1 MLSMPFLYNIKLK
14 YKLFF
19 VYIFCVVGPII
30 VINLIFYQNMVD
42 NVKEIQRNYYL
53 LATQRIV
60 THIEN
65 DLNIV
70 TSLSNKISFDQNI
83 YEMLEQEYEEK
94 IDYVEVYYNYFVPY
108 LFLNGSSYQQVN
120 TAVIYTDNDYI
131 LNSGYVF
138 KINDEIRSQKWFQQV
153 VKYPDNIHVIYGE
166 TYVKSNNVII
176 TPLSVVKV
184 LDEYEGLDKYLK
196 IIRIN
201 LHTEKIINTIIG
213 EKLKGN
219 VFIIDQNGNVLF
231 ADNNIP
237 EKVNLEN
244 YLDNKDEQIVTE
256 RLNNGLDWTVI
267 NVIDQHDIQEAL
279 KEPRKNIIFLTT
291 ISLLAASLIIL
302 LISRSFYN
310 RLNALSEHVNNLA
323 KEDFSKQYTGPQ
335 GKDEIGNLINAFNK
349 MVIKIKTLIKDVYEA
364 KLEQSQI
371 MLEKKQAELN
381 ALQSQMNP
389 HFLFNTLESIRMKS
403 LEKKEIETANII
415 KYLARSFQR
424 MISFQQEWIKVS
436 EEVGYIKDFLKI
448 QKYRFG
454 SELEY
459 TLDIDPEVLD
469 YKIPKLII
477 QPFVENACIHGVGG
491 SEEVG
496 RIQVEI
502 QLIKNKL
509 KCIVSDNGI
518 GMTQEKLNSLLDSIK
533 EQDNQEDNIAIKNIY
548 RRLSLY
554 YGDSFELSIESK
566 EGIGTLITLII
577 PMEV

>member
-1 MLSMPFLYNIKLK
+1 MPFLYNIKLK

-42 NVKEIQRNYYL
+42 NVKEIQKNYYL

-70 TSLSNKISFDQNI
+70 TSLSNKISFDQNL

-138 KINDEIRSQKWFQQV
+138 KINDEIRSEKWFQQV

-237 EKVNLEN
+237 EKVNLEK

-267 NVIDQHDIQEAL
+267 NVIDQYDIQEAL

-502 QLIKNKL
+502 QLVENKL

>member
-1 MLSMPFLYNIKLK
+1 
-14 YKLFF
+14 
-19 VYIFCVVGPII
+19 
-30 VINLIFYQNMVD
+30 MVD
-42 NVKEIQRNYYL
+42 NVKEIQKNYYL

-70 TSLSNKISFDQNI
+70 TSLSNKISFDQNL

-138 KINDEIRSQKWFQQV
+138 KINDEIRSEKWFQQV

-237 EKVNLEN
+237 EKVNLEK

-267 NVIDQHDIQEAL
+267 NVIDQYDIQEAL

-502 QLIKNKL
+502 QLVENKL